1 MISAQVQRGGV
12 TLGAMPRGPN
22 DPILS
27 HAGRAVGIVDYRLA
41 RNAIVEELRRGRLS
55 RRDVC
60 DAHPELLRAARSVG
74 SATSEA
80 CPACD
85 EGALV
90 HVTFAFGARLPAGGR
105 CVSSQRDAAQLAR
118 RATEVACYVVEV
130 CPSCAWNHLARMFL
144 TGGRSSAGR
153 ASREQ
158 ATGKA
163 P

>member
-1 MISAQVQRGGV
+1 
-12 TLGAMPRGPN
+12 MPRGLN
-22 DPILS
+22 DPPLL
-27 HAGRAVGIVDYRLA
+27 HAGRAVGVVDYRLA

-60 DAHPELLRAARSVG
+60 D
-74 SATSEA
+74 
-80 CPACD
+80 
-85 EGALV
+85 EGDLV

-105 CVSSQRDAAQLAR
+105 CVSSRRDAAQLER

-144 TGGRSSAGR
+144 TGGRSQTAR

-158 ATGKA
+158 ASGKA

>member
-1 MISAQVQRGGV
+1 
-12 TLGAMPRGPN
+12 MPRGSN
-22 DPILS
+22 DPTLS
-27 HAGRAVGIVDYRLA
+27 HAGRAVGVVDYRLA

-60 DAHPELLRAARSVG
+60 DAHPELMRAARSVG
-74 SATSEA
+74 TTTAEL
-80 CPACD
+80 CPVCD
-85 EGALV
+85 GGDLV

-105 CVSSQRDAAQLAR
+105 CVSSLRDAAQLAR

-144 TGGRSSAGR
+144 TGGRSPTAR
-153 ASREQ
+153 PSREQ
-158 ATGKA
+158 ASGKA